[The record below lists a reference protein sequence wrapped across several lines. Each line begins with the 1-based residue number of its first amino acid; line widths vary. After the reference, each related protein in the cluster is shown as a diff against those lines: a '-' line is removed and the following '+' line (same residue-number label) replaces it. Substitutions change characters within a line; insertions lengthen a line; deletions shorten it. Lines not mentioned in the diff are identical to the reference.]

1 MSQTKQTT
9 NKRPVTGKS
18 ADQDVVEPSVDATA
32 EPALTLLEMK
42 AAAAK
47 NRYQPP
53 PKPCASH
60 KGKKIGNPPRG
71 TRKSMGKR

>member
-9 NKRPVTGKS
+9 TQHPVTGTS
-18 ADQDVVEPSVDATA
+18 DNQDVVDTIEDATA
-32 EPALTLLEMK
+32 EPVQTLLEMK

-53 PKPCASH
+53 SNPWASH